1 MPLLFGEWTFESHYP
16 IAGVAIGKEAKVR
29 PFGIL
34 PSDLCLAP
42 DRFVILAKPKRGSR
56 LAYIT
61 IDNAVVH
68 DTTFSVPDNEPRTVV
83 GYFVK
88 EGKQILMLS
97 EVGKGAHIK
106 VVRGNTELRA
116 GDEVLPGDRLVVD
129 VTDRSTVKSLRI
141 NGHRFAPG
149 DEWLVQGSGD
159 VLVELITTTKNKFNE
174 KLAGAPL
181 LQCEVIGGGSVKATA
196 KIKNNVTSEFTS
208 GQLLYADSV
217 WDGIPPYCDQITLTP
232 KPQKDYRC
240 VKFEVNGEEKGS
252 GGVIYTVGG
261 KDVYV
266 RAIFVKETDRPALVV
281 HTEGATGYVDVID
294 AATGQRL
301 EEGTILK
308 EGQRLRIQ
316 ARGSSSEGSRVTEI
330 SVNGTP
336 YAANGAVSWA
346 KEVTVSA
353 DDSKKDAFRV
363 VATFEKATVQPPTPG
378 TQPVLH
384 IVKGKGVE
392 DVKFFIDFCGENG
405 ARGTIYEIWN
415 DWPLKNEDGGT
426 YFVIGSNDRFECC
439 GKEDGKGNYW
449 FQIKCDDYVVSV
461 FNGGNKVVSNKEFI
475 GNNRVWGPIDKS
487 KDVYIYIR
495 KKDEKWV
502 PITMV
507 QLVDGK
513 PSRQTT
519 DGIGLKYDQVN
530 GVKWDTTSISGK
542 LLGSVPHGAVLEY
555 GCKAGVWPDGA
566 GTAAGAK
573 LVRVIIN
580 DSLAVEATGREGE
593 DVLGKWSVPMENND
607 TVRIVTVWRK
617 EKVEQR
623 TLTYASR
630 GNGKLKVFDTEGKP
644 IANGA
649 VIAMEM
655 SAVKVSTKVDVGY
668 RLKGIDVNGRFI
680 PFDGNLNKKEIA
692 IPQERSVFIEAIFV
706 PEGSRHNLLVSV
718 LGEPKPVG
726 EVEVIRGTDRLPTG
740 AEVKGEDVL
749 AITARPA
756 AGMRLAQLRVN
767 GELFQNGDCYIVPSD
782 RDVVVEATFVQED
795 GYALFVEQEGEGEVV
810 VERKS
815 AAQGMWKVIDP
826 GDAINSGDEIRVKAT
841 AGADCELHA
850 LYINQRNQHG
860 AESGKYTEGMAV
872 GQGNIYVRAIF
883 KKASDTE
890 RRLYI
895 VTTPGG
901 YVTVAADGKKIQS
914 GEAIDKAVEQLTV
927 SSSAFPGNRAVLLQV
942 NGVNH
947 ESGASY
953 SVPAEGDVYVE
964 ARFVPSHRIVLAIEV
979 QNSALGGDV
988 VVADAQTGD
997 RLYDGAQLQEGQ
1009 TIRVEVAGMG
1019 QAAQLPVPEV
1029 SGPARRQSSGANT
1042 WVVEGSDG
1050 VVYVRVAFA
1059 KEYYT
1064 VKFDKGDYGVGIM
1077 GDQLVPVGIRT
1088 KLHLNQFTANG
1099 YRFVGWK
1106 DEKDQNYPDGETV

>member
-1 MPLLFGEWTFESHYP
+1 M
-16 IAGVAIGKEAKVR
+16 
-29 PFGIL
+29 
-34 PSDLCLAP
+34 
-42 DRFVILAKPKRGSR
+42 GS
-56 LAYIT
+56 
-61 IDNAVVH
+61 
-68 DTTFSVPDNEPRTVV
+68 
-83 GYFVK
+83 
-88 EGKQILMLS
+88 
-97 EVGKGAHIK
+97 
-106 VVRGNTELRA
+106 
-116 GDEVLPGDRLVVD
+116 
-129 VTDRSTVKSLRI
+129 
-141 NGHRFAPG
+141 
-149 DEWLVQGSGD
+149 
-159 VLVELITTTKNKFNE
+159 
-174 KLAGAPL
+174 
-181 LQCEVIGGGSVKATA
+181 KA
-196 KIKNNVTSEFTS
+196 
-208 GQLLYADSV
+208 
-217 WDGIPPYCDQITLTP
+217 
-232 KPQKDYRC
+232 
-240 VKFEVNGEEKGS
+240 
-252 GGVIYTVGG
+252 
-261 KDVYV
+261 
-266 RAIFVKETDRPALVV
+266 
-281 HTEGATGYVDVID
+281 
-294 AATGQRL
+294 
-301 EEGTILK
+301 
-308 EGQRLRIQ
+308 
-316 ARGSSSEGSRVTEI
+316 
-330 SVNGTP
+330 
-336 YAANGAVSWA
+336 
-346 KEVTVSA
+346 
-353 DDSKKDAFRV
+353 
-363 VATFEKATVQPPTPG
+363 
-378 TQPVLH
+378 
-384 IVKGKGVE
+384 
-392 DVKFFIDFCGENG
+392 
-405 ARGTIYEIWN
+405 
-415 DWPLKNEDGGT
+415 
-426 YFVIGSNDRFECC
+426 RFEFC

-461 FNGGNKVVSNKEFI
+461 FNGGNKVVSNKELI

-487 KDVYIYIR
+487 KDVYVYIR
-495 KKDEKWV
+495 KKDEEWV

-542 LLGSVPHGAVLEY
+542 LLGRVPHGAVLEY
-555 GCKAGVWPDGA
+555 GCKAGVWTNVGGA
-566 GTAAGAK
+566 ATGAK

-580 DSLAVEATGREGE
+580 DSLAVEASGREGV
-593 DVLGKWSVPMENND
+593 DVFGKWSVPMENND

-617 EKVEQR
+617 EKIEQR

-630 GNGKLKVFDTEGKP
+630 GNGKLKVFDVDGKKQ

-649 VIAMEM
+649 KITTEIE
-655 SAVKVSTKVDVGY
+655 AVQVLTEADDGY
-668 RLKGIDVNGRFI
+668 KLKGLEVNGRFI
-680 PFDGNLNKKEIA
+680 PGDEVLKKGGKVA
-692 IPQERSVFIEAIFV
+692 ILLAGAVFIEAHFV
-706 PEGSRHNLLVSV
+706 PASSKHNLRISV
-718 LGEPKPVG
+718 IGQPKPVG
-726 EVEVIRGTDRLPTG
+726 EVEVIRGAERLATG

-756 AGMRLAQLRVN
+756 VGKRLALLRVN
-767 GELFQNGDCYIVPSD
+767 GELFPNGNCYIVPSD

-815 AAQGMWKVIDP
+815 AAQGVWSEIYS
-826 GDAINSGDEIRVKAT
+826 GDAIYSTDEIRVKAT
-841 AGADCELHA
+841 AATDYKLEA
-850 LYINQRNQHG
+850 LFVNQRNQHG

-901 YVTVAADGKKIQS
+901 YVKVATPDGRELRD
-914 GEAIDKAVEQLTV
+914 GDAIDASSVKALTV
-927 SSSAFPGNRAVLLQV
+927 SSYAFPGNRAVLLQV

-947 ESGASY
+947 ESGENY

-1042 WVVEGSDG
+1042 WVVEGRDG
-1050 VVYVRVAFA
+1050 VVCVRVAFA

-1106 DEKDQNYPDGETV
+1106 DEKDQNYPDGETVLDLAGKDGTAELTAQWKAIYKVTFMLNGGGKCTSRRTRWWWMKIWS